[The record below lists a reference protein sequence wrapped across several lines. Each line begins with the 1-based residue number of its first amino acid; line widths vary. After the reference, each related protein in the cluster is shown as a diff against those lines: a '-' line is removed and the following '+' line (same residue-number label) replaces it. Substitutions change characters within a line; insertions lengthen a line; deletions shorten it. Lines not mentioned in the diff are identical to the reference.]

1 MSRRNALKSMN
12 AKNREELFGLAKTEP
27 NNVITDLADS
37 VKSDEEEN
45 APVQEEVVS
54 TQDVN
59 SEKGVSTENVVN
71 DSKKESVLINNT
83 SDDKEIS
90 SVEKNV
96 HTELKEKKK
105 KASKNIVDANDIGN
119 VCTTIYISKRIN
131 DEVAAIGELAKDN
144 NLISENG
151 NKLDRAEFI
160 RMALEHEIENFYNE
174 HPKAKEIVQDIIKE
188 KREIEN
194 KKKRRM

>member
-27 NNVITDLADS
+27 NNVITDLADN

-45 APVQEEVVS
+45 TTVQEVISV
-54 TQDVN
+54 QDSR
-59 SEKGVSTENVVN
+59 SEIKTIE
-71 DSKKESVLINNT
+71 ENT
-83 SDDKEIS
+83 SKEEVGIKTNISNDKEIS
-90 SVEKNV
+90 SAEKNGQ
-96 HTELKEKKK
+96 TELKEKKK

-119 VCTTIYISKRIN
+119 VCTTIYVSKRIN
-131 DEVAAIGELAKDN
+131 DEVTAIGELAKDN

-151 NKLDRAEFI
+151 SKLDRAEFI

-174 HPKAKEIVQDIIKE
+174 YPKAKDIVQDIIKE

-194 KKKRRM
+194 KKKRRML